1 MTPTADAPRRG
12 IRSLLWAL
20 LALAA
25 AVPANAAAFG
35 LPAETVAKIGAV
47 CAVLT
52 AVTTA
57 IVNALED
64 ADVIPAF
71 LKAPASD
78 GANPVPD
85 DIPGDH

>member
-12 IRSLLWAL
+12 IRSLLWGL
-20 LALAA
+20 LALAGS
-25 AVPANAAAFG
+25 VPAASTAFDLSAG
-35 LPAETVAKIGAV
+35 DVTKVGAV

-52 AVTTA
+52 AVVTA
-57 IVNALED
+57 VTNALED